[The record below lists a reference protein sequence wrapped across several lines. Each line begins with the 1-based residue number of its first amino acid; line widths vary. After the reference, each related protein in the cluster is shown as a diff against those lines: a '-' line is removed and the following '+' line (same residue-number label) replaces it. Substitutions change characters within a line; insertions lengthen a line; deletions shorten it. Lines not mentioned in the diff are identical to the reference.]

1 MITELD
7 ISGLGVI
14 DRSAVEFGPGFTVF
28 TGETGAGKTMIIS
41 GLGLLLGARADP
53 QLIRIGADQATV
65 TGRFAEL
72 SAAIGEAVEAAG
84 GDLDDGELIVSRRL
98 AGKRSRAW
106 LGGAQVPASATAS
119 LAEELIT
126 IHGQSGQIRLARPE
140 YQRGL
145 LDRAGGAEL
154 ASTLASYRG
163 AFAEHKAL
171 RLELDSLV
179 QAAADR
185 EREREL
191 LVFGLSEIEALQ
203 PQPGEDSELT
213 VESDRLQSVD
223 DLQLSAHQALV
234 ALAGEGAS
242 AGQDGADAQQS
253 LGVAAKALEG
263 LVETDASAAG
273 LLGQLAEAA
282 TLVADVSSE
291 VSAYLSALEA
301 DPARLEWI
309 MNRRAELT
317 KLTRR
322 YGEDVDAVLAWAE
335 RARERVLGLDG
346 SDERI
351 GELGEAVAEAEG
363 RVLEHGTI
371 LTGLRATAA
380 DRLGE
385 AVGAELAALA
395 MPKATLE
402 FQLSTLDAP
411 SADGL
416 DAVLLCF
423 SANPG
428 SVPGPLAKVAS
439 GGELSRVRLALEVV
453 LADSSPSTSFVFD
466 EIDAGV
472 GGQVAVE
479 IGRRL
484 SRLAERAQVIVVTH
498 LAQVAAFA
506 DRHYVV
512 AKSDDGRITTSGVV
526 EVSDGARRSELAR
539 MMAGLADSDTALA
552 HAEELLAL
560 TSVTD
565 TAR

>member
-1 MITELD
+1 MITELE

-53 QLIRIGADQATV
+53 QLIRIGAEQATV

-72 SAAIGEAVEAAG
+72 SPAVSEAVDSAG
-84 GDLDDGELIVSRRL
+84 GDLDEGELIVSRRL

-126 IHGQSGQIRLARPE
+126 IHGQSGQIRLARPD

-154 ASTLASYRG
+154 AATLTRYRA

-171 RLELDSLV
+171 RNELDSLV
-179 QAAADR
+179 QAAAER

-191 LVFGLSEIEALQ
+191 LVFGLAEIEAQ
-203 PQPGEDSELT
+203 KPQPAEDRELT
-213 VESDRLQSVD
+213 AESDRLQSVD
-223 DLQLSAHQALV
+223 DLQLSAQQALS
-234 ALAGEGAS
+234 ALTGDGAQ
-242 AGQDGADAQQS
+242 AEDGADAQQ
-253 LGVAAKALEG
+253 LLAVAAKALEG
-263 LVETDASAAG
+263 LVATDASAAT
-273 LLGQLAEAA
+273 LLGQLTEAA
-282 TLVADVSSE
+282 TLVSDVSAE

-301 DPARLEWI
+301 DPARLEWL

-317 KLTRR
+317 KLTRK
-322 YGEDVDAVLAWAE
+322 YGADIDAVLAWSE
-335 RARERVLGLDG
+335 QARERLLGLDG

-351 GELGEAVAEAEG
+351 AELGEEVEAAKRRVMEHGAALTALRAVAAE
-363 RVLEHGTI
+363 
-371 LTGLRATAA
+371 
-380 DRLGE
+380 RLGA
-385 AVGAELAALA
+385 AVGAELSALA
-395 MPKATLE
+395 MPKATLKFE
-402 FQLSTLDAP
+402 VSALDSP
-411 SADGL
+411 SPDGL

-428 SVPGPLAKVAS
+428 SAPGPLAKVAS

-453 LADSSPSTSFVFD
+453 LADSSSSTSFVFD

-484 SRLAERAQVIVVTH
+484 ARLAEGAQVIVVTH

-526 EVSDGARRSELAR
+526 EVSEAGRRSELAR
-539 MMAGLADSDTALA
+539 MMAGLTDSDTALA

-560 TSVTD
+560 TSAP
-565 TAR
+565 TATK

>member
-1 MITELD
+1 MITELE
-7 ISGLGVI
+7 IAGLGVI
-14 DRSAVEFGPGFTVF
+14 DRSSVEFGSGFTVF

-65 TGRFAEL
+65 TGRFAAL
-72 SAAIGEAVEAAG
+72 SQTITDAVDEAG

-106 LGGAQVPASATAS
+106 LGGAQVPASATAA

-154 ASTLASYRG
+154 AAALASYRS
-163 AFAEHKAL
+163 AWTEHKRL
-171 RLELDSLV
+171 RQELDSLV
-179 QAAADR
+179 RRAEER

-203 PQPGEDSELT
+203 PQPGEDRELT
-213 VESDRLQSVD
+213 AESDRLQSVD
-223 DLQLSAHQALV
+223 DLQLCANQALG
-234 ALAGEGAS
+234 ALAGDGGTEGL
-242 AGQDGADAQQS
+242 DAQQL
-253 LGVAAKALEG
+253 LGVAAKALQV
-263 LVETDASAAG
+263 LVETDSSAAS
-273 LLGQLAEAA
+273 LLSQLTEAA
-282 TLVADVSSE
+282 TLVADVSAE

-322 YGEDVDAVLAWAE
+322 YGEDVDAVLAWSE
-335 RARERVLGLDG
+335 RAQERVLCLDG
-346 SDERI
+346 SDARI
-351 GELGEAVAEAEG
+351 AELGEVVATAQS
-363 RVLEHGTI
+363 RVVEDGDKLS
-371 LTGLRATAA
+371 GLRARAA
-380 DRLGE
+380 ARLGA

-395 MPKATLE
+395 MPQATCE
-402 FQLSTLDAP
+402 FRLSALDAP
-411 SADGL
+411 GPDGL

-453 LADSSPSTSFVFD
+453 LADSSTSTSFVFD
-466 EIDAGV
+466 EVDAGV

-484 SRLAERAQVIVVTH
+484 ARLAERTQVIVVTH

-512 AKSDDGRITTSGVV
+512 AKSDDGRITTSGVA
-526 EVSDGARRSELAR
+526 EVSDTARRSELAR
-539 MMAGLADSDTALA
+539 MMAGLSDSETALA
-552 HAEELLAL
+552 HAEELLGLVGAPE
-560 TSVTD
+560 TST
-565 TAR
+565 